1 MANIDLEIDQ
11 GATFRASIYYKNPD
25 GTPVPLTGYSAF
37 LQARAGNDN
46 TSELFFELTSTI
58 PYTSYGD
65 ITITP
70 LDGGIHLHIPD
81 EVTKEMLWTIGNY
94 DLFIIEP
101 GAPSAGAEKVSKGK
115 IVVNKSVSIIS

>member
-25 GTPVPLTGYSAF
+25 GTPVDLTGYSAF
-37 LQARAGNDN
+37 LQARSGNDN
-46 TSELFFELTSTI
+46 SSELFFELTSTI

-81 EVTKEMLWTIGNY
+81 EKTKEMLWTIGNY
-94 DLFIIEP
+94 DLFAI
-101 GAPSAGAEKVSKGK
+101 APSAPSGDVEKVTQGK
-115 IVVNKSVSIIS
+115 IVLSKSVTII

>member
-1 MANIDLEIDQ
+1 MANIDLEINQ
-11 GATFRASIYYKNPD
+11 GATFRASIYYKNTD

-46 TSELFFELTSTI
+46 TSELFFELTSTL

-81 EVTKEMLWTIGNY
+81 EVTKEMLWTVGNY
-94 DLFIIEP
+94 DLFVIAP
-101 GAPSAGAEKVSKGK
+101 AAPSGDAEKVTQGK
-115 IVVNKSVSIIS
+115 ITLNKSVTII